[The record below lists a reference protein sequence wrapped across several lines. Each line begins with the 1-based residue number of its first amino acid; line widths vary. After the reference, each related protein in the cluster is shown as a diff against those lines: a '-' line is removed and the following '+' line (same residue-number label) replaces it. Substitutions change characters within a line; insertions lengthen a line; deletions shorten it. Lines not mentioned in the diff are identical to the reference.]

1 MDVVQWRN
9 SSSVNIGLDGSGGW
23 MDKGRGGKRE
33 RAFDQ
38 VDLIAFTKV
47 GTLDGVG
54 GCITVTVV
62 DDDVLNKVFW
72 D

>member
-9 SSSVNIGLDGSGGW
+9 SSSVNIGLDGSGW

-47 GTLDGVG
+47 GTLDVVG

-62 DDDVLNKVFW
+62 DDDVLDKVFR